1 MDSSRT
7 PSCASA
13 HRTAASSTSGPGGTH
28 LKVDGVSASFGT
40 HRVLTDITFTVTT
53 GRPTGLIGENGSG
66 KSTLL
71 RILAGLRVP
80 DAGTVRAVGPGGG
93 PARVGLLH
101 QEPPFAPQDTVAQ
114 AVEAAVRPARDV
126 ARAVDD
132 AARALAAAPHDER
145 AGTRYAEALETAE
158 RTGAWDVDSTI
169 GATLDGLGLGGVARE
184 RRTGELS
191 GGQRAR
197 LSLAWTLLRAPDVL
211 LLDEPTNHLDDS
223 AIDFLTATLRSW
235 HGPVLLASHDRAF
248 LDATVGSLV
257 DLDPAPRPHATTAD
271 LVGDGTGTGI
281 GVTRFSGT
289 YSQYVLARLDERER
303 WERTH
308 RDEQAQLKK
317 LRAAVREQQAVGHS
331 GRAPR
336 TEARAARKFYADRN
350 ATVVSRRVN
359 DARTRL
365 AALEQEQVRKPPREL
380 FFRGLTA
387 ADHDAARRI
396 RASGPVLTASRVTV
410 EHRLAPVSL
419 TVGAGEKWLLTGANG
434 AGKSTLLSLL
444 AGRSEPTGGSV
455 HRAPGVR
462 VGLLGQEDSVSH
474 ADPDRTAARVYRDL
488 VGEELAETVP
498 LGTFGLLAGRDE
510 NRPVGELS
518 VGQRRR
524 LALAALLAD
533 PPHVLLLD
541 EPTNHVSLVLAT
553 QLEAAVPEYPGTVVV
568 ASHDRWLRRN
578 WNDRHLRL
586 EAPAV

>member
-1 MDSSRT
+1 MNPSHIPSS
-7 PSCASA
+7 ASE
-13 HRTAASSTSGPGGTH
+13 RGTATSSTSGATGTY
-28 LKVDGVSASFGT
+28 LTVDGVSALFGT

-53 GRPTGLIGENGSG
+53 GRPAGLIGENGSG

-71 RILAGLRVP
+71 RILAGLRAP

-101 QEPPFAPQDTVAQ
+101 QEPPFAPQDTVTQ
-114 AVEAAVRPARDV
+114 AVEAAVRPVRDV

-145 AGTRYAEALETAE
+145 VSERYAAALETAE

-169 GATLDGLGLGGVARE
+169 GATLDGLGLGGVARD

-223 AIDFLTATLRSW
+223 ALDFVSATLRSW

-248 LDATVGSLV
+248 LDATIGSLV
-257 DLDPAPRPHATTAD
+257 DLDPAPRPHAATAD
-271 LVGDGTGTGI
+271 LVADGTGTEI

-289 YSQYVLARLDERER
+289 YSQYVLAGLDARAR
-303 WERTH
+303 WERTY

-317 LRAAVREQQAVGHS
+317 LRAAVREQQSVGH
-331 GRAPR
+331 ANWTPR
-336 TEARAARKFYADRN
+336 SETRMAKKFYADRN

-365 AALEQEQVRKPPREL
+365 AALEEEQVRRPPQEL

-387 ADHDAARRI
+387 AARGSGRELA
-396 RASGPVLTASRVTV
+396 RTGPVLSASHAAVAG
-410 EHRLAPVSL
+410 RLAPVDL
-419 TVGAGEKWLLTGANG
+419 TIGAGEKWLLTGPNG

-462 VGLLGQEDSVSH
+462 VGLLGQEDSVAH
-474 ADPDRTAARVYRDL
+474 ADPERTAVRVYKDL
-488 VGEELAETVP
+488 VGEELVETVP

-510 NRPVGELS
+510 NRRVGELS

-578 WNDRHLRL
+578 WNGRHLRL
-586 EAPAV
+586 EAPAG